1 VEASVDDPSEVAPTQ
16 DAYCVEVTI
25 HDENPFADPPAARD
39 ALRQFRG
46 RLPAPVTVLA
56 SGTGRDRVGLTV
68 SSLLVVLGEPGHV
81 VAMVDPDSGVGTALQ
96 PGSVFAV
103 SVLGPDDAYLAEAFA
118 GLAPAPGGLFR
129 LGRWVQTDFGPALEG
144 ATWLGATVTDVRP
157 LGWTYEVVARV
168 DRVELE
174 RPDVLLHQRGRYLT
188 VDDRGRLH

>member
-1 VEASVDDPSEVAPTQ
+1 
-16 DAYCVEVTI
+16 VTI
-25 HDENPFADPPAARD
+25 HHENPFADPPASRD

-46 RLPAPVTVLA
+46 RLPAPVTLLA
-56 SGTGRDRVGLTV
+56 SGSGRDRFGLTV

-81 VAMVDPDSGVGTALQ
+81 VAMVDPDSSVGTALE
-96 PGSVFAV
+96 PGQLFTV

-129 LGRWVQTDFGPALEG
+129 LGRWTQTDFGPVLEG

-157 LGWTYEVVARV
+157 LGWTHEVVARV

-188 VDDRGRLH
+188 VDERGRLR